1 MLQCKDIY
9 TESII
14 FSFDLKSPIIKLGDM
29 LNDPESTS
37 FSWVND
43 ELKKL
48 LAHDSEGGGALS
60 GDNISLDYFLNRQER
75 YISPFFEKLYKHYY
89 DAETL
94 ENLANRVALIIV
106 SKFLKNWSK
115 LADAVFADYNPTE
128 NYNMIENRNTDFNEH
143 TVTENSETV
152 TNKYSGF
159 NSGDSLST
167 VSQSDTNG
175 DIDTSKT
182 DSGSSATNEL
192 TRRGNIGVT
201 TTQQMIESSFNLA
214 KKNLLNV
221 IYHDIDTILFI
232 DYYC

>member
-1 MLQCKDIY
+1 MIKCSEVY
-9 TESII
+9 TEDLIFDTQSNATII
-14 FSFDLKSPIIKLGDM
+14 RGIASVLDGGSYDI
-29 LNDPESTS
+29 
-37 FSWVND
+37 ND
-43 ELKKL
+43 ELSTILTTNKDTTEIEYL
-48 LAHDSEGGGALS
+48 
-60 GDNISLDYFLNRQER
+60 LNRQDK
-75 YISPFFEKLYKHYY
+75 YISPLFERIYNHNPSEENHLTMVTN
-89 DAETL
+89 TL
-94 ENLANRVALIIV
+94 AHIIIN
-106 SKFLKNWSK
+106 KFLKGWSK

-152 TNKYSGF
+152 TNRYSGF